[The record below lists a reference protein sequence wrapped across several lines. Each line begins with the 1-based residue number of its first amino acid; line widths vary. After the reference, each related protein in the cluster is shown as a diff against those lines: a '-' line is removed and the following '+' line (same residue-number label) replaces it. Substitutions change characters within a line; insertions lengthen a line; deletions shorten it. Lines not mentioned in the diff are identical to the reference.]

1 MNKSKIGKI
10 FGNEKIFEEYCVKIY
25 EIDSYFC
32 EYYEKKTKKKDENGH
47 NYILFSV
54 DVYFS

>member
-1 MNKSKIGKI
+1 MKKYLKNIVLKFMKLILI
-10 FGNEKIFEEYCVKIY
+10 FVSIM
-25 EIDSYFC
+25 
-32 EYYEKKTKKKDENGH
+32 KKKKKKKDENGH